1 MPITIET
8 TVQIEAD
15 RKVTV
20 QLPPSVPLGRHRV
33 VTVVT
38 EAPDETAIKPAEST
52 SLEFP
57 VIANAQWPADMP
69 MNREELYNDDGR

>member
-1 MPITIET
+1 
-8 TVQIEAD
+8 
-15 RKVTV
+15 
-20 QLPPSVPLGRHRV
+20 
-33 VTVVT
+33 VVT